1 MVIVSRKVVKVI
13 MPSIIMEKAEN
24 NLNNFLIY
32 TVDKL
37 WPVVHVPCDSKIMVE
52 EDKVYSLEIH
62 MKHLD
67 SKARIIIQSTEVIL
81 DALVSQRL
89 LEEHS
94 YLV

>member
-1 MVIVSRKVVKVI
+1 
-13 MPSIIMEKAEN
+13 
-24 NLNNFLIY
+24 
-32 TVDKL
+32 
-37 WPVVHVPCDSKIMVE
+37 MVE